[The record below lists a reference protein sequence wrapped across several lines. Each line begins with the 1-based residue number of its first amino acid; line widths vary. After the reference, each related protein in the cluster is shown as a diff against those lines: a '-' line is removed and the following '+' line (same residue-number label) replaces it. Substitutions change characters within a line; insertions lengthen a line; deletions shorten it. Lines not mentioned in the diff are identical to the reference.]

1 MAGRMPEEDIMAGK
15 KKLKVNVKELTE
27 KKDPTYSY
35 SDFIR
40 ELRSKVSTDDSDRAT
55 WKNKMIIATNQ
66 RLGIKRYSNYPYPGA
81 PDIPL
86 PETDKLIKK
95 AVPNLVLSAYSP
107 KKKCIVSIKQGVMES
122 PELKDKQSKTE
133 DAMNMVLDMPEVG
146 LFRKLMI
153 AADNMKHY
161 GHCIFRVFEEF
172 KSRWIHKIIDLEDFD
187 PADVEMIKS
196 LGDADLRLFL
206 ADRYGLDT
214 EDKNDAAAIKSMV
227 EQFRKGKT
235 IIDFDIERIES
246 YPQFEVIDPL
256 KIIVPAYAE
265 DINKVPRVTYEYY
278 LTRNDIE
285 VNIEKGIFK
294 ERELDRLTFAG
305 GTNKNDYVETQKM
318 RNEGISDN
326 TSQKD
331 LYRINEI
338 CCWYKGEK
346 DKFSRRRVITVLAD
360 CTSVDDAILQDIA
373 FPCEYDG
380 WFYEKADNET
390 KDKRY
395 YSSRGLPEQ
404 IRALQEISERCIN
417 NIIIRDEFN
426 NTPIYEVLDT
436 SEILD
441 VHQRLTPGQKLPV
454 KQIGG
459 EIAQLNK
466 LSSVDMSS
474 ERLMAT
480 LKAYTEE
487 YQSSADQLFRNAT
500 NAGGGKTLGEI
511 QVGMQQNS
519 GPLNLDIMAWNDTL
533 GRVYTKMFYIMQERL
548 GESIHINGKEVT
560 KEDFNFPAD
569 IRSNG
574 SLEISNSQFAT
585 QKAWLR
591 LQAIINPAFVECVNA
606 DDKFNAL
613 TDWLEKDGVKDPT
626 QFCTDPKEI
635 AQTQIAKMQ
644 GQIKQ
649 MQQGMMQMEQARTQ
663 GVKDLDTQ
671 QQKTKDEKAKAD
683 NAREQTNQAGQALEA
698 VGNELFSA
706 RG

>member
-1 MAGRMPEEDIMAGK
+1 MAGK
-15 KKLKVNVKELTE
+15 KKLKPNVKELTAT
-27 KKDPTYSY
+27 KAPSSPY

-40 ELRSKVSTDDSDRAT
+40 ELRSKISTDDSDRAT
-55 WKNKMIIATNQ
+55 WKNKMMIATNQ

-95 AVPNLVLSAYSP
+95 SIPNLVLSAYSP
-107 KKKCIVSIKQGVMES
+107 KKKCLVSIKQGVMET
-122 PELKDKQSKTE
+122 PELKEKRAKAE
-133 DAMNMVLDMPEVG
+133 DAMNMVLDMPEIG
-146 LFRKLMI
+146 LFKKFMV
-153 AADNMKHY
+153 AADNLKHY

-172 KSRWIHKIIDLEDFD
+172 RSRWVHKVINLEDYS
-187 PADVEMIKS
+187 PEDVEMIKAV
-196 LGDADLRLFL
+196 GDADLKLFL
-206 ADRYGLDT
+206 AERYGLDT
-214 EDKNDAAAIKSMV
+214 EDKNDVAALKSMV
-227 EQFRKGKT
+227 EQFRKGEEV
-235 IIDFDIERIES
+235 IEFDIERIES
-246 YPQFEVIDPL
+246 YPQFDVLDPL
-256 KIIVPAYAE
+256 KVIVPAYAE
-265 DINKVPRVTYEYY
+265 DINRVPRITYEYF
-278 LTRNDIE
+278 LTRDDIE
-285 VNIEKGIFK
+285 RYIEKKIFK
-294 ERELDRLTFAG
+294 EKDLDRITFPG
-305 GTNKNDYVETQKM
+305 GANKNDYVEALKL
-318 RNEGISDN
+318 RNEGLSDN

-331 LYRINEI
+331 LYRIHEI
-338 CCWYKGEK
+338 CCWYKGES
-346 DKFSRRRVITVLAD
+346 DKRSNKRVITVFAD
-360 CTSVDDAILQDIA
+360 VMDPEEALLQDIS
-373 FPCEYDG
+373 FPYECDG

-436 SEILD
+436 SEIMD

-454 KQIGG
+454 KQLGQ
-459 EIAQLNK
+459 EIAPLNK
-466 LSSVDMSS
+466 ISSVDMSS

-500 NAGGGKTLGEI
+500 NSGGGKTLGEI
-511 QVGMQQNS
+511 NVGIQQNS
-519 GPLNLDIMAWNDTL
+519 GPLNLEIISWNDTL
-533 GRVYTKMFYIMQERL
+533 SRVYTKMFYIMQERL

-585 QKAWLR
+585 QKAWMR
-591 LQAIINPAFVECVNA
+591 LQEIINPAFMECVNA

-613 TDWLEKDGVKDPT
+613 QDWLEKDGVKDPA

-635 AQTQIAKMQ
+635 AQTQIVQMQ
-644 GQIKQ
+644 NQVKQ
-649 MQQGMMQMEQARTQ
+649 MQQMLMQMGEARKQ
-663 GVKDLDTQ
+663 GVKDLENSKQ
-671 QQKTKDEKAKAD
+671 QAQDEKAKAE
-683 NAREQTNQAGQALEA
+683 NAKQQTTAAGQALEA

-706 RG
+706 RV